1 MKQDKNKF
9 SDEDLITQYNL
20 NPKLTALAHYF
31 GVPDITLWRRAKRL
45 GLSFKIGGKNI
56 KFELVDILNG
66 KHPQYPKKDW
76 WWNGASPLFDT
87 LDYVV
92 DKNGIDNVVIT
103 VKSYVAGGNYDEVEI
118 KFPTSFIDL
127 PENEFKETVSN
138 WLLNE
143 IKVYNEAQKAKKEL
157 EAKQQIAFLQAEL
170 DRLKSA

>member
-66 KHPQYPKKDW
+66 KHPQYPTIKLKKRLIKEGFLENKCNICGITT
-76 WWNGASPLFDT
+76 WNDKQIVLQLDHIDGNPHNHVFNNLRLLCPNCHSQTETWCGKKLVQNRDNDT
-87 LDYVV
+87 
-92 DKNGIDNVVIT
+92 
-103 VKSYVAGGNYDEVEI
+103 S
-118 KFPTSFIDL
+118 
-127 PENEFKETVSN
+127 
-138 WLLNE
+138 
-143 IKVYNEAQKAKKEL
+143 
-157 EAKQQIAFLQAEL
+157 
-170 DRLKSA
+170 

>member
-1 MKQDKNKF
+1 MNEPVFNTPQEEI
-9 SDEDLITQYNL
+9 SYLRQVIADLNEELYSFRRPIFVNNRITE
-20 NPKLTALAHYF
+20 
-31 GVPDITLWRRAKRL
+31 I
-45 GLSFKIGGKNI
+45 
-56 KFELVDILNG
+56 VDILFPRYYFTTKPEN
-66 KHPQYPKKDW
+66 KPPVYPKKDW

>member
-1 MKQDKNKF
+1 MNEPVFNTPQEEI
-9 SDEDLITQYNL
+9 SYLRQVIADLNEELYSFRRPIFVENRITE
-20 NPKLTALAHYF
+20 
-31 GVPDITLWRRAKRL
+31 I
-45 GLSFKIGGKNI
+45 
-56 KFELVDILNG
+56 VDILFPRYYSTTVKEN
-66 KHPQYPKKDW
+66 KPPVYPKKDW

>member
-1 MKQDKNKF
+1 MF
-9 SDEDLITQYNL
+9 
-20 NPKLTALAHYF
+20 
-31 GVPDITLWRRAKRL
+31 
-45 GLSFKIGGKNI
+45 
-56 KFELVDILNG
+56 
-66 KHPQYPKKDW
+66 KKDW